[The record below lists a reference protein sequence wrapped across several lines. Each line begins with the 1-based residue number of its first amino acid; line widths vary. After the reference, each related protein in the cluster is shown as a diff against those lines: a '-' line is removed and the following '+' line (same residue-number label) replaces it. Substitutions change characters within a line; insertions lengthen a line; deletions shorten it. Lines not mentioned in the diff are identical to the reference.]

1 MPDTAHKESFL
12 PGEGLSYDPSEE
24 KYWNDSLLRQEIDR
38 TFQIC
43 HSCRMCFKYC
53 DAFPTLF
60 SFIDNNHNGEVKKIT
75 DQEVEQVVDYCFQCK
90 LCEVQCPYTR
100 REGHEYQ
107 LDFPALI
114 SRYEACRTKKKGV
127 SFRSRLLGNPDG
139 LGKLGRLSFGL
150 ANLANRIK
158 INRWFMEK
166 FLGIHREKLLPDFA
180 LSTFESWAN
189 KTGRIAKDHE
199 EIEAI
204 LFQTCFIQ
212 NNEPEIGRDAI
223 EVLEKNNVKIKC
235 VKGLQCC
242 GMPAWE
248 HGDLNSLRRQAKNN
262 LKLLIPFVEKG
273 AKVLVINP
281 TCSMMMRREYPEIL
295 DPGDKPAAK
304 KLAEAI
310 MDVSEFLW
318 SIRNEERFCSEVQSR
333 PNGKIAYHAPCHL
346 RAQAVGF
353 KGKDLVRKLFDINPA
368 VVTEC
373 CGHNG
378 TYAMTVKGFE
388 PSKRIGKK
396 AFDGMKQSDA
406 DLWMTD
412 CPLAAIQFKQ
422 HAGKEPMHPVSVL
435 AKAYRGESFIEKD

>member
-1 MPDTAHKESFL
+1 MPDSDHKESFL
-12 PGEGLSYDPSEE
+12 PGEGLCYDPSEE

-75 DQEVEQVVDYCFQCK
+75 DQEAEQVIDHCFQCK

-114 SRYEACRTKKKGV
+114 SRYQAGRTKKKGV
-127 SFRSRLLGNPDG
+127 SFRSRILGNPDG

-150 ANLANRIK
+150 ANMANRIK

-189 KTGRIAKDHE
+189 KTGRIAGDYE
-199 EIEAI
+199 DVEAI

-223 EVLEKNNVKIKC
+223 EALEKNSVKVKC
-235 VKGLQCC
+235 IKGLQCC

-295 DPGDKPAAK
+295 DPADKPAAK

-318 SIRNEERFCSEVQSR
+318 SIRNEERFCSKVQSK
-333 PNGKIAYHAPCHL
+333 PGGKIAYHAPCHL
-346 RAQAVGF
+346 RTQAVGF

-422 HAGKEPMHPVSVL
+422 HAGKKPMHPVSVL